1 MVTAMFVAKKNT
13 RIIFLL
19 VVGVLMADGNV
30 VKKHIDTMIT
40 ASTAS

>member
-13 RIIFLL
+13 RITGEL
-19 VVGVLMADGNV
+19 VVEVFSADINV
-30 VKKHIDTMIT
+30 VKKSIDTVIT